1 MQASSYPVESLVPH
15 RPPMSL
21 LDEIVSCDMKEGT
34 LSAAFSARREWAENW
49 SAIEYMAQAAAA
61 LAGAADRAG
70 GYEGP
75 PKPGFLLG
83 TRKMGLDF
91 DRFEPGKR
99 YIARARSVLIDEE
112 AGSISVTFTCS
123 KTDILRLSELYGTWN
138 SARCYVAAWM
148 GEAFGGKWI
157 SVYVWLSP
165 FFPSLFT

>member
-21 LDEIVSCDMKEGT
+21 LDEIVSCDMKEGP

-99 YIARARSVLIDEE
+99 YIARTRSVLIDEE
-112 AGSISVTFTCS
+112 AGSFECEIADGERV
-123 KTDILRLSELYGTWN
+123 L
-138 SARCYVAAWM
+138 ARATLNAFRPPDFGKFIKEQEVA
-148 GEAFGGKWI
+148 
-157 SVYVWLSP
+157 
-165 FFPSLFT
+165 

>member
-21 LDEIVSCDMKEGT
+21 LDEIVSCDLENGT

-70 GYEGP
+70 GYDGP

-83 TRKMGLDF
+83 TRKLELDF
-91 DRFEPGKR
+91 PGFEAGRR
-99 YIARARSVLIDEE
+99 YVARSKIVFIDGEAASFECEIADGERVLARATLNAYRPQDIAAFMS
-112 AGSISVTFTCS
+112 S
-123 KTDILRLSELYGTWN
+123 KTE
-138 SARCYVAAWM
+138 
-148 GEAFGGKWI
+148 GEK
-157 SVYVWLSP
+157 
-165 FFPSLFT
+165 

>member
-112 AGSISVTFTCS
+112 AGSFECEIADGERVLARATLNAFRPQDISAFVPTQA
-123 KTDILRLSELYGTWN
+123 K
-138 SARCYVAAWM
+138 
-148 GEAFGGKWI
+148 EAK
-157 SVYVWLSP
+157 
-165 FFPSLFT
+165 